1 MSMSTED
8 LDKAV
13 AARVKKYME
22 MRSKPY
28 SIDMYEESMWQFA
41 EMAHGG
47 RGFDG
52 NRTYIRD
59 EYYSGYPNEFFF
71 QVLSQLGEF
80 ERYLKVAGEH
90 IGIP

>member
-1 MSMSTED
+1 MTYSTED
-8 LDKAV
+8 LNKAV
-13 AARVKKYME
+13 TSYVKKYME
-22 MRSKPY
+22 MRSKPH

-47 RGFDG
+47 RGVDG
-52 NRTYIRD
+52 NQTYIRD

-80 ERYLKVAGEH
+80 ERYLKVAGEP